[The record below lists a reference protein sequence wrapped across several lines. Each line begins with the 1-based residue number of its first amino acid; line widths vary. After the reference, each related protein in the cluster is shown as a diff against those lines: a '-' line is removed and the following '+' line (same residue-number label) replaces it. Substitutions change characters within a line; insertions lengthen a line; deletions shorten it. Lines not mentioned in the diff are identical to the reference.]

1 MNFLFTDQFLD
12 GKVGDFWSC
21 TSAALR
27 NGIAWLP
34 SQTKGH
40 LGTWQRASK
49 CCITTWRSAWPAF
62 EQETLLGYWD
72 TRWNVSDNSV
82 CALRLCFQSAK
93 LQQRGF
99 GLLRS
104 QYFSDHFCTVNK
116 LYPCY
121 KKNDVIPLLW
131 KAYLLPLSLNL
142 LSLTVLK
149 SSPQY
154 SLALWQWFL
163 PRALYV
169 HFDIESFSVTGYK
182 KNTPNHYFQE
192 ALCSWKSSATILYS
206 SNPRLQD
213 IIRSKPTTQLHR
225 TGYFHFQRKYCNLQ
239 SRKSPVSFCKVPQIE
254 THLWLRKEGKE
265 DKLPTHCR
273 NGTPALSGIEPL
285 LSSRNYNKNLL

>member
-1 MNFLFTDQFLD
+1 MLHYDVAVSLASIWTGDSFGILRHQVKCLWQFSMCTE
-12 GKVGDFWSC
+12 VVFSECQTAATWIWVAEVPIFFWPLLHS
-21 TSAALR
+21 
-27 NGIAWLP
+27 
-34 SQTKGH
+34 
-40 LGTWQRASK
+40 
-49 CCITTWRSAWPAF
+49 
-62 EQETLLGYWD
+62 EQAVPLL
-72 TRWNVSDNSV
+72 
-82 CALRLCFQSAK
+82 Q
-93 LQQRGF
+93 
-99 GLLRS
+99 
-104 QYFSDHFCTVNK
+104 
-116 LYPCY
+116 
-121 KKNDVIPLLW
+121 KNDVIPLLW

-182 KNTPNHYFQE
+182 KNTPNHYFRE